1 MRLRLST
8 AGKIY
13 CVCALLQNAR
23 TCLLVYMFTC
33 FFQFT
38 CFFFYTTMHKRKTS
52 IRISACFP
60 TLPHL
65 SSRKSKKSF
74 KKKKQRKFEHTE
86 DFLQR
91 FFSEIPRS

>member
-38 CFFFYTTMHKRKTS
+38 CFFFILQCIKEKQVYEY
-52 IRISACFP
+52 
-60 TLPHL
+60 LPAFQL
-65 SSRKSKKSF
+65 SLTYVPGNPKKAF
-74 KKKKQRKFEHTE
+74 
-86 DFLQR
+86 
-91 FFSEIPRS
+91 